1 MNTPKLSRLT
11 VDQYNAELQ
20 RLAKQME
27 GAVRTRGRGLG
38 VGRGA
43 RSTGQGLSSLRGFT
57 KKSNGEVE
65 RLGIRFK
72 RYLIFVEHGVGG
84 GASSARSPKPFLSA
98 GIDQYH
104 GQVADAVARYH
115 GQDQVAI
122 HDQGL
127 REIDKRS
134 TSIRIVKR

>member
-1 MNTPKLSRLT
+1 MEPPKLSRLT
-11 VDQYNAELQ
+11 ADQYNAELQ

-38 VGRGA
+38 VGSGS
-43 RSTGQGLSSLRGFT
+43 RSTGRGLSTLRGFT
-57 KKSNGEVE
+57 KKSGGEVDH
-65 RLGIRFK
+65 LGIRFK
-72 RYLIFVEHGVGG
+72 RYLIFIEHGVGG
-84 GASSARSPKPFLSA
+84 GSTSARNPKPFLSA

-104 GQVADAVARYH
+104 GKVADTVANYH
-115 GQDQVAI
+115 AQDQVAI

-127 REIDKRS
+127 QEIDKRS